1 MGVSP
6 VQRLT
11 AWLNVNDKESKQIML
26 RIAKDY
32 ELAERAGERLKR
44 RKKNNVIEAL
54 DDRPSATPVLFGLT
68 PHGRSVRVLA
78 LDAVPSISLVRVSGD
93 ADGVR

>member
-1 MGVSP
+1 VAPQDRQG
-6 VQRLT
+6 L
-11 AWLNVNDKESKQIML
+11 
-26 RIAKDY
+26 
-32 ELAERAGERLKR
+32 RAGGAGRGALLKC

-68 PHGRSVRVLA
+68 PHGRSVQGLV
-78 LDAVPSISLVRVSGD
+78 LDAVRSISLGQESGD